1 MSNPTPPALV
11 LRGARVLDPSASVDR
26 VTDVVVRDGRILGVG
41 DHLAPPEAQV
51 LDLAGLC
58 VTPGWIDNHV
68 HTYGTLG
75 FADPDSIGIWQ
86 GVTSF
91 VDAGGPGIASMDEFI
106 ALLGGRTVTDLY
118 AGPYIRPMGI
128 IGAQFT
134 EGDVRTLTGFPI
146 PEWLDF
152 CNEHPGV
159 VRYIKVA
166 SLGGYGPGPI
176 KMGKGLAEI
185 LGLPLYGHI
194 GEFQMQPEHPSAYEL
209 FRISQAG
216 DMIAHPYHNSGA
228 RILDRQGKLMPVV
241 IDAKERGVLFDI
253 AFGSYNFSWDVAEKA
268 FAQGLAPDIISS
280 DLQQFNAI
288 GPAYSL
294 SHVMSVLLRL
304 GMTFEQVI
312 EAVTCAPA
320 KAIHIDDHAGSLK
333 PGLPADI
340 TVCRIEAGSYEFA
353 DTEGKMRDA
362 DRKIVPVMVF
372 KQGRR
377 HGIDLARCQDE
388 RNWLL
393 QIAEDHVPAAAARL
407 APRQLVF
414 LRALRTALERVEWK
428 YDLDHLD
435 LKKAHE
441 LRGIFDTV
449 RAQQDMPLRE
459 ALLTT
464 FAPFLDSPFTMQIGL
479 FLLHLERSFFFAR
492 LDEVTA
498 REPLAA

>member
-1 MSNPTPPALV
+1 MNASSTFV
-11 LRGARVLDPSASVDR
+11 LRGARVLDPSQSLDR
-26 VTDVVVRDGRILGVG
+26 VTDVVVRDGRI
-41 DHLAPPEAQV
+41 ASSPEV
-51 LDLAGLC
+51 EGMPVIDVSGLT

-91 VDAGGPGIASMDEFI
+91 VDAGGPGIASLDEFM

-134 EGDVRTLTGFPI
+134 EGDIRSLTGFPI

-152 CNEHPGV
+152 CERHPGV
-159 VRYIKVA
+159 VRYLKVA
-166 SLGGYGPGPI
+166 SLGGYGTGPI

-185 LGLPLYGHI
+185 IGVPLYGHI

-216 DMIAHPYHNSGA
+216 DMIAHPYHHSGA
-228 RILDRQGKLMPVV
+228 RILDREGKLLPVV

-253 AFGSYNFSWDVAEKA
+253 AFGSYNFAWDVAEKA

-294 SHVMSVLLRL
+294 SHVMSLLLRL
-304 GMTFEQVI
+304 GMSFEQVI
-312 EAVTCAPA
+312 EAVTWAPA
-320 KAIHIDDHAGSLK
+320 KAIHIDERAGSLK
-333 PGLPADI
+333 PGMPADI
-340 TVCRIEAGSYEFA
+340 TVCRIEEGRYEFA

-362 DRKIVPVMVF
+362 SRKIVPVMVF
-372 KQGRR
+372 KDGVR
-377 HGIDLARCQDE
+377 HEIDLERCQDE
-388 RNWLL
+388 KNWLL

-407 APRQLVF
+407 TARQLSF
-414 LRALRTALERVEWK
+414 LRALRNALEDVEWT
-428 YDLDHLD
+428 YNLDHLD
-435 LKKAHE
+435 LAKAHE
-441 LRGIFDTV
+441 LRRLFDGV
-449 RAQQDMPLRE
+449 RAQQDIPMRD
-459 ALLTT
+459 ALLAA
-464 FAPFLDSPFTMQIGL
+464 FASVLDSPFTMQIGL
-479 FLLHLERSFFFAR
+479 FLLHLERGFLLAR
-492 LDEVTA
+492 LDEVTE
-498 REPLAA
+498 RTPIAA